1 MGIMSSLFAGVS
13 GLNANGTALSV
24 IGNNI
29 ANMSTV
35 GFKSSKATFA
45 DLISSSISG
54 GSGSVQTGI
63 GVALTSVQGNF
74 SQGSLATSAN
84 VLDLAI
90 DGNGFFEVKDAQGGI
105 FYSRA
110 GAFRLDKTNNVV
122 DPSGFKLQGFLADT
136 NGVITGSIGDI
147 SLPSTT
153 ASPNATALGFLAANL
168 NSSTAITGVKG
179 MLVASAAPSGLPTA
193 AGNNAFSLNLNGDG
207 AQTVT
212 VANGLSGATLATAI
226 QNAVRALT
234 PNDPYRAAA
243 YSGFTAAV
251 SAGGLFTF
259 TSGMAG
265 VTDNTTASAGTVV
278 VTAPAGNT
286 LAASLGMLGK
296 LVGGAANGFTFPFTP
311 TLTTE
316 DSFKIDLNDGNGVQT
331 ITLAVA
337 ANADAAALAATM
349 QAAVRAQATASTAS
363 AGFTATAAADV
374 FTFTSG
380 AGGAIAVTADGVD
393 TFAGKLKLVAA
404 DSPSSTT
411 ASATTGTDF
420 SISDPTGT
428 SNFSTSMTVYDSLGN
443 NHLLT
448 TYFTKVG
455 SNTWN
460 YNILA
465 NQNDVVTANYNSAN
479 IDATLGAVRV
489 GAGTLTFGTN
499 GTLERES
506 VALRFDGGTAA
517 GVAGTVAGQL
527 QVDWNGATADQLIT
541 YNFGSSVITDG
552 GTGLDGTTQFGSKNA
567 VVQQTQDGYAAG
579 SLQAFSVDGN
589 GVINGRFS
597 NGQLRALAQVVLARF
612 PDPLG
617 MTRTGNNTFAESG
630 ASGQPITG
638 VPESAG
644 LGKLKSNTL
653 ELSNVDLGESFI
665 DMIAAQ
671 RGFQANSRVI
681 TTSDEILQELVNI
694 KR

>member
-35 GFKSSKATFA
+35 GFKSSKASFA

-63 GVALTSVQGNF
+63 GVALTSVEGNF
-74 SQGSLATSAN
+74 SQGSLSTSSN

-90 DGNGFFEVKDAQGGI
+90 DGNGFFIVKDAQNGT

-110 GAFRLDKTNNVV
+110 GSFRLDKNNNVT

-136 NGVITGSIGDI
+136 NGTITGSIGNV

-153 ASPNATALGFLAANL
+153 ASPKATTISFLAANL
-168 NSSTAITGVKG
+168 NSATAISGVKG
-179 MLVASAAPSGLPTA
+179 NVVGSATSATTSA
-193 AGNNAFSLNLNGDG
+193 AGNLSFNINLNGDG
-207 AQTVT
+207 AQLVT
-212 VANGLSGATLATAI
+212 VAAGSTGAALATLI

-234 PNDPYRAAA
+234 PADPFRSAA
-243 YSGFTAAV
+243 YSGFTASV
-251 SAGGLFTF
+251 NSSGVFTF
-259 TSGMAG
+259 TSGLAG
-265 VTDNTTASAGTVV
+265 VTNNSTASAGTVV
-278 VTAPAGNT
+278 VTANGADT
-286 LAASLGMLGK
+286 LAANLNML
-296 LVGGAANGFTFPFTP
+296 AP
-311 TLTTE
+311 T
-316 DSFKIDLNDGNGVQT
+316 S
-331 ITLAVA
+331 
-337 ANADAAALAATM
+337 
-349 QAAVRAQATASTAS
+349 
-363 AGFTATAAADV
+363 
-374 FTFTSG
+374 
-380 AGGAIAVTADGVD
+380 
-393 TFAGKLKLVAA
+393 
-404 DSPSSTT
+404 
-411 ASATTGTDF
+411 TTGTDF
-420 SISDPTGT
+420 AISNPTGT

-443 NHLLT
+443 GHLLT
-448 TYFTKVG
+448 TYFTNVG
-455 SNTWN
+455 RNTWN
-460 YNILA
+460 YNVMA
-465 NQNDVVTANYNSAN
+465 NSADVVTANYNAAN
-479 IDATLGAVRV
+479 MDTTLGITRV

-499 GTLERES
+499 GTLDRES
-506 VALRFDGGTAA
+506 VALRFDTGTAA
-517 GVAGTVAGQL
+517 GSAGTVPGQL
-527 QVDWNGATADQLIT
+527 RIDWNGATADQLLT
-541 YNFGSSVITDG
+541 YNFGTSVTTEG
-552 GTGLDGTTQFGSKNA
+552 GNGLDGTTQFGSQSA
-567 VVQQTQDGYAAG
+567 VVQLTQDGYAAG

-617 MTRTGNNTFAESG
+617 LTRTGNNTFAQSG
-630 ASGQPITG
+630 KSGQPVTG
-638 VPESAG
+638 VPENAG

>member
-54 GSGSVQTGI
+54 GSGAVQTGI
-63 GVALTSVQGNF
+63 GVALTAVEGNF
-74 SQGSLATSAN
+74 SQGSLATSSN

-90 DGNGFFEVKDAQGGI
+90 DGNGFFVVKDAQGGT

-110 GAFRLDKTNNVV
+110 GSFRLDKDNNVV
-122 DPSGFKLQGFLADT
+122 DPSGFELQGFLADT
-136 NGVITGSIGDI
+136 TGTITGSIGNV

-153 ASPNATALGFLAANL
+153 ASPKATDQAFLAANL
-168 NSSTAITGVKG
+168 NSSTTVTGVKG
-179 MLVASAAPSGLPTA
+179 NVVGSAASATTTA
-193 AGNNAFSLNLNGDG
+193 AGNLSFSINLNGDG

-212 VANGLSGATLATAI
+212 VAAGLTGAALATAI
-226 QNAVRALT
+226 QNAVRGLT
-234 PNDPYRAAA
+234 PADPFRTAA
-243 YSGFTAAV
+243 YTGFTASVNA
-251 SAGGLFTF
+251 SGIFTF
-259 TSGMAG
+259 ASGLAG
-265 VTDNTTASAGTVV
+265 VTDNSTASAGTVV
-278 VTAPAGNT
+278 IAANGADT
-286 LAASLGMLGK
+286 LAANLNML
-296 LVGGAANGFTFPFTP
+296 
-311 TLTTE
+311 
-316 DSFKIDLNDGNGVQT
+316 
-331 ITLAVA
+331 
-337 ANADAAALAATM
+337 
-349 QAAVRAQATASTAS
+349 
-363 AGFTATAAADV
+363 AG
-374 FTFTSG
+374 TS
-380 AGGAIAVTADGVD
+380 
-393 TFAGKLKLVAA
+393 
-404 DSPSSTT
+404 
-411 ASATTGTDF
+411 TTGTDF
-420 SISDPTGT
+420 AISDPTGT

-443 NHLLT
+443 SHLLT

-460 YNILA
+460 YNVTA
-465 NQNDVVTANYNSAN
+465 NSNDVVTANYASAN
-479 IDATLGAVRV
+479 IDATLGIVRV
-489 GAGTLTFGTN
+489 GAGTLTFGTD
-499 GTLERES
+499 GTLDRES
-506 VALRFDGGTAA
+506 VALRFDTGTAA
-517 GVAGTVAGQL
+517 GAAGTVPGQL
-527 QVDWNGATADQLIT
+527 QVDFNGATANQLIT
-541 YNFGSSVITDG
+541 YNYGTSVTTEG
-552 GTGLDGTTQFGSKNA
+552 GNGLDGTTQFGSQSA

-617 MTRTGNNTFAESG
+617 LTRTGNNTFAESG
-630 ASGQPITG
+630 NSGQPVTG

-681 TTSDEILQELVNI
+681 TTSDEILQELVNL